1 MEVSE
6 VKNYLASRQEDYD
19 RQEIEKI
26 NIVERTLSEKL
37 SNVIGT
43 FLGPR
48 VATRAR

>member
-6 VKNYLASRQEDYD
+6 VKIDLASRQEDFD

-37 SNVIGT
+37 SSVIGT
-43 FLGPR
+43 F
-48 VATRAR
+48 

>member
-1 MEVSE
+1 MHGLEVSE
-6 VKNYLASRQEDYD
+6 VKKYLAARQEDYS

-43 FLGPR
+43 F
-48 VATRAR
+48 